1 MTQHPQARHASRPC
15 CGTVGKENMKKR
27 IVRCMSWPIGLKLV
41 FFWVVLEAIVG
52 TFQFLYWAKV
62 TNQFWPHIT
71 LLGTYAFVAYAAVL
85 LSLIFAMLFRRRTFV
100 GINLTVAAVHM
111 FVTLH
116 WNLEVACDLLEMFQ
130 RRADLSG
137 CWIEQYTIW
146 MGWNAFI
153 FLAWALV
160 FWYLMRYE
168 VSIRKDEVKEPNQ
181 ASHTTSEPAPGP
193 SEGAR

>member
-1 MTQHPQARHASRPC
+1 
-15 CGTVGKENMKKR
+15 
-27 IVRCMSWPIGLKLV
+27 MSWPIGLKLV

-62 TNQFWPHIT
+62 THEFFPHIS
-71 LLGTYAFVAYAAVL
+71 LQGTYAFVAYAAAL

-100 GINLTVAAVHM
+100 GVNLTVAVVHM

-130 RRADLSG
+130 QGMGLSG

-168 VSIRKDEVKEPNQ
+168 VSIRKDEAKESNQ
-181 ASHTTSEPAPGP
+181 ASHATSEPAPNADFSSHQG
-193 SEGAR
+193 